1 MLEKISTLLSAG
13 KPEWIGTATSMIEE
27 LKLDLKPNMVSRKL
41 NVNVSRLFNEY
52 NVRYESNRTHDGR
65 QIKLSLISNN
75 A

>member
-1 MLEKISTLLSAG
+1 
-13 KPEWIGTATSMIEE
+13 MIEE

-41 NVNVSRLFNEY
+41 NVSVSRLFNEY
-52 NVRYESNRTHDGR
+52 GIRYESSRTHDGR

>member
-1 MLEKISTLLSAG
+1 
-13 KPEWIGTATSMIEE
+13 MIEE